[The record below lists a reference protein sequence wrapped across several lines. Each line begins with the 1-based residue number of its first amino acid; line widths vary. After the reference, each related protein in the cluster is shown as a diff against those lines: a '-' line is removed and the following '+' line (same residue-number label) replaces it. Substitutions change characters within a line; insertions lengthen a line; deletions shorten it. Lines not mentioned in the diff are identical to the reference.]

1 MKSSSPKKLVLT
13 NTFHQIVGKIVGSLT
28 AGLVSVLI
36 GRLFGPSGYGDFT
49 KIATF
54 VSFFFLFADF
64 GLNAVYLQKRNTKI
78 TWQVLLATRILLI
91 SICMT
96 SALFI
101 LFLLPSSENS
111 GYTLFVKL
119 GIILFLP
126 SIISQSL
133 VTTANAVFQETL
145 SYIYA
150 TVANIAGSLATL
162 AVLVLVYFHI
172 FPVSVYMGI
181 TGVLVGSIVTALVSI
196 FFISRRRYSLKPEFN
211 WNVIGVLT
219 RGSVPLALTLLV
231 NLVYFRIDSIIL
243 TLTRSTEE
251 VGLYGLAYKIFE
263 LPLVFPTF
271 FMNAVYPFLLTT
283 IKGEKKE
290 NKYFMR
296 LIIRA
301 SGVLLF
307 IAIPS
312 SIALWIL
319 APLIVFVRS
328 DFSGSIMTL
337 RILSLS
343 LPFFFLSS
351 STMWGLISLRLNKE
365 LLFTYTTGLFINLV
379 LNLALIP
386 SYGIIAAAISTG
398 VTEGVVLALSI
409 FFLWKN
415 SRRSEK

>member
-1 MKSSSPKKLVLT
+1 MTSSPKKLVFT
-13 NTFHQIVGKIVGSLT
+13 NTVHQIIGKIVGSLT
-28 AGLVSVLI
+28 AGLVSIFI

-64 GLNAVYLQKRNTKI
+64 GLNAVYLQKRNEKI

-91 SICMT
+91 FLCTTI
-96 SALFI
+96 ALLT
-101 LFLLPSSENS
+101 LFFLPSSQNS

-133 VTTANAVFQETL
+133 ITTANAVFQETL

-162 AVLVLVYFHI
+162 LILLLLYFQI
-172 FPVSVYMGI
+172 IPSTLYTGI
-181 TGVLVGSIVTALVSI
+181 TAVLVGSVITAIVSLL
-196 FFISRRRYSLKPEFN
+196 FISRRKLSLVPSFK
-211 WNVIGVLT
+211 WKSISILT
-219 RGSVPLALTLLV
+219 RGSIPLALTLLV

-243 TLTRSTEE
+243 TFSRSTAE
-251 VGLYGLAYKIFE
+251 VGLYGLAYKVFE

-271 FMNAVYPFLLTT
+271 FMNAVYPFLLSTVDG
-283 IKGEKKE
+283 KRGERT
-290 NKYFMR
+290 YFFR
-296 LIIRA
+296 LIVKA
-301 SGVLLF
+301 SGILLA

-319 APLIVFVRS
+319 APLITYVRS
-328 DFSGSIMTL
+328 DFSGSIPAL

-351 STMWGLISLRLNKE
+351 STMWGLISLRLNRE
-365 LLFTYTTGLFINLV
+365 LLTTYTCGLLLNLV
-379 LNLALIP
+379 LSLVLIP

-398 VTEGVVLALSI
+398 VTEGIVLLLSC
-409 FFLWKN
+409 FFLIRILHK
-415 SRRSEK
+415 KV